1 MELKIWENKQNKK
14 INSELYSKHAEEWAK
29 AIKDSTKDKNKN
41 KNKITQ
47 IRRFYDELL
56 TYEDYLKNGEKYEDL
71 IPYIKMLNAKAA
83 YAEGRKLITSEF
95 RNMLSQMLKEIDE
108 KNTDTF
114 KIIKTFFE
122 AFLGF
127 YKFYDETNN

>member
-1 MELKIWENKQNKK
+1 MELKIWENKQNRK
-14 INSELYSKHAEEWAK
+14 INIELYSTHAEEWAK
-29 AIKDSTKDKNKN
+29 TIKNSAIKTNQ
-41 KNKITQ
+41 NKITQ
-47 IRRFYDELL
+47 IRKFYDELL
-56 TYEDYLKNGEKYEDL
+56 TYEDYLNNGEKYEDL

-83 YAEGRKLITSEF
+83 YAEGRKLITSQF
-95 RNMLSQMLKEIDE
+95 RDMLSQMLKEIDE
-108 KNTDTF
+108 RNTDTF